1 MTVISRQVGIHITVV
16 ITQLCLPNPSACH
29 LPSLRPSANP
39 PPTTQPSLF
48 SSPLPPSLW
57 SCCALPPVLL
67 SAVVYPG
74 EVARHVGAAVL
85 DGDVAA
91 ALRLPAWQSVLEQYE
106 RAFDGPED
114 PTDPGLPLLRLESV
128 LEQYKR
134 AFDMPEYPTDPGLP
148 LLRLELS
155 RGGGGHSSI
164 VQSRPYAA
172 AGDTYFAVGGG
183 IAAQFRAARMPLL
196 GYLLLLWGL
205 LRPILLPHTY
215 PDPSKVASRH
225 RGNSGLFKV
234 QPPSIQP
241 AFLIGLLLAFLCLPG
256 EGGSSKKIL
265 KQATIK
271 AGSDAAKAEKKTN

>member
-1 MTVISRQVGIHITVV
+1 MGVAWNRLKKFAPQALLLLVILQVPLFSITISNRQVDSPIAVV
-16 ITQLCLPNPSACH
+16 ITQLCHPI
-29 LPSLRPSANP
+29 
-39 PPTTQPSLF
+39 
-48 SSPLPPSLW
+48 W
-57 SCCALPPVLL
+57 LPPVLL

-74 EVARHVGAAVL
+74 EVARHMGVALL

-91 ALRLPAWQSVLEQYE
+91 VMRLPAWHSVLEQYE

-114 PTDPGLPLLRLESV
+114 PTDPGLPLLRLELVVGS
-128 LEQYKR
+128 
-134 AFDMPEYPTDPGLP
+134 
-148 LLRLELS
+148 
-155 RGGGGHSSI
+155 
-164 VQSRPYAA
+164 
-172 AGDTYFAVGGG
+172 YFAVGGA

-215 PDPSKVASRH
+215 PDPSKV
-225 RGNSGLFKV
+225 

-256 EGGSSKKIL
+256 EGGSSKKKL

-271 AGSDAAKAEKKTN
+271 AGSDAAKVEKKTN